1 MAMTGF
7 CQTRAVDPLSF
18 VRRGHRILGMLAVR
32 LLVAAALGALW
43 ACGAAA
49 QASAPENGWYLG
61 GGIRPALPQ
70 IEDTDI
76 GYRHFGGYRFSRRW
90 GVELGYSDLGRGSEG
105 EHGLFEAQKL
115 GAQTSAWTLA
125 GTGVLPLGN
134 AFSIQGRLGVSLTT
148 PDATLM
154 APGSGIG
161 SAFPRHRPTVLWG
174 FGGQYDLTG
183 SVGLRVD
190 YNNFGRLTDDPNGT
204 RSDLWSINAV
214 VRF

>member
-1 MAMTGF
+1 MSA
-7 CQTRAVDPLSF
+7 A
-18 VRRGHRILGMLAVR
+18 R

-49 QASAPENGWYLG
+49 QASASGNGWYLG

-76 GYRHFGGYRFSRRW
+76 GYRNFGGYRVSRHW

-105 EHGLFEAQKL
+105 ERGLFEAQKF
-115 GAQTSAWTLA
+115 GAQTSTWTLA

-134 AFSIQGRLGVSLTT
+134 AFSIQGRLGFSVTT
-148 PDATLM
+148 PDAALM
-154 APGSGIG
+154 APGTGIG

-190 YNNFGRLTDDPNGT
+190 YNNFGRLADDPNGA